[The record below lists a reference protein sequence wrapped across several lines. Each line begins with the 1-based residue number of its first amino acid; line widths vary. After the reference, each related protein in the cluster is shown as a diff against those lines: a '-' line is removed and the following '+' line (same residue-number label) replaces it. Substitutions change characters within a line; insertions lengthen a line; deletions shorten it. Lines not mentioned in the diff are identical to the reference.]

1 MLLNK
6 SFQTPFKDRVQ
17 KRNIRNIQPQ
27 SCSCSLQILFVYF
40 HKIENSRRI
49 FLKTMNLPKLKLEV
63 TTADPSSTCVNQK
76 GGSWS
81 TNTFFERLPS
91 KKRRNSLVVE
101 ETGRLTSRR
110 SSVPN
115 DAFISIN
122 DPFRQ
127 FNLTCVLTFFNFSTF
142 QKRRHR
148 MLAISSKYK

>member
-1 MLLNK
+1 
-6 SFQTPFKDRVQ
+6 
-17 KRNIRNIQPQ
+17 
-27 SCSCSLQILFVYF
+27 
-40 HKIENSRRI
+40 
-49 FLKTMNLPKLKLEV
+49 MNMPKLKLEV
-63 TTADPSSTCVNQK
+63 TNADPSSTCVNQK

-122 DPFRQ
+122 DPFR
-127 FNLTCVLTFFNFSTF
+127 
-142 QKRRHR
+142 
-148 MLAISSKYK
+148 